1 MILKPLYLYV
11 TWQSN
16 TYVKHLC
23 VWIVYEY
30 FSQAELKYNLTNNC
44 LQFKNSY
51 SKFLKQKK
59 FQIFL
64 EFTKLVCSFSWQ
76 FSFFFLASS
85 RYFAYSKFLAYKLT
99 QIYSIRKN
107 SNCKMES
114 PGKLEAVKGGAK
126 FLRLELALNCI
137 RHRISIHLK
146 LHSIKFREFLYT
158 RFRFRFFDFI
168 RFEENI
174 KQFINIYIKM

>member
-1 MILKPLYLYV
+1 MVLKPLYLYV
-11 TWQSN
+11 KWQSN

-51 SKFLKQKK
+51 SKFLKKKK

-99 QIYSIRKN
+99 QIYFIKKLKFNAHPERQSKEIWL
-107 SNCKMES
+107 CKL
-114 PGKLEAVKGGAK
+114 PHA
-126 FLRLELALNCI
+126 ALP
-137 RHRISIHLK
+137 LPWV
-146 LHSIKFREFLYT
+146 RERDRATT
-158 RFRFRFFDFI
+158 RYDRFFWDA
-168 RFEENI
+168 
-174 KQFINIYIKM
+174 